1 MVEIE
6 IGVLPGRCLNR
17 RIGER
22 QTPIAKIDPRKRQ
35 RNSSGARTKSMFTT
49 ERTRCRFTEANP
61 GPPEDYRECA
71 NESQSLLV
79 LAAQMDFFDVAKGP
93 PQLER

>member
-1 MVEIE
+1 
-6 IGVLPGRCLNR
+6 
-17 RIGER
+17 
-22 QTPIAKIDPRKRQ
+22 
-35 RNSSGARTKSMFTT
+35 MFTT
-49 ERTRCRFTEANP
+49 ERTRCRFTADNP